1 MLSWEVPSTE
11 EENPTMETSQEL
23 HGEQHF
29 FLIRAHQY
37 TRFRKL
43 AEKSAL
49 SIVMGCTP
57 PNKQVSTCRSS
68 SVIDAVF
75 SNTHSSLGKGPRLQ
89 TDRRGGETE
98 TEGGGERGTGRGG
111 REKGGR
117 RKSRPEK
124 KHYE

>member
-89 TDRRGGETE
+89 IVGEERRRRRGEGNGER
-98 TEGGGERGTGRGG
+98 EGGAERRGEGG
-111 REKGGR
+111 RADQ
-117 RKSRPEK
+117 K
-124 KHYE
+124 KTL